1 MREGDKFQGGFV
13 MKGKK
18 FLVKIG
24 AVVLLIVMI
33 GGIVVSVKE
42 KKESENA
49 IHIVQDGRFNVNKDA
64 TFGLAIDQYLVE
76 TKWSSYENNDGRI
89 VQIIGKKR
97 DVTKEHTYTY
107 ELNYLVDR
115 KNNTYTLYSA
125 YKDGIKM
132 NAVEELIL
140 KIKAFDLCDVDLKLD
155 EENNQ

>member
-1 MREGDKFQGGFV
+1 

-18 FLVKIG
+18 FLIKIG
-24 AVVLLIVMI
+24 AVLLLVVTI
-33 GGIVVSVKE
+33 GGIVVSVRE

-49 IHIVQDGRFNVNKDA
+49 IHIVQDGKFNVNPEA

-76 TKWSSYENNDGRI
+76 AKWSSYENNDGRI

-97 DVTKEHTYTY
+97 DANVDHTYTY

-132 NAVEELIL
+132 NALEELIL
-140 KIKAFDLCDVDLKLD
+140 KVRAFDLCDVDLKLD

>member
-1 MREGDKFQGGFV
+1 

-18 FLVKIG
+18 FLIKIG
-24 AVVLLIVMI
+24 TVLLLVVTI
-33 GGIVVSVKE
+33 GGVVVSIKE
-42 KKESENA
+42 KKESESA
-49 IHIVQDGRFNVNKDA
+49 IHIVQDGKFNVNPDA
-64 TFGLAIDQYLVE
+64 TFGLAIDQYLME

-89 VQIIGKKR
+89 VQVIGKKR
-97 DVTKEHTYTY
+97 DANVDHTYTY

-140 KIKAFDLCDVDLKLD
+140 KIKAFDLCDVDIKAD

>member
-1 MREGDKFQGGFV
+1 
-13 MKGKK
+13 MKVKK
-18 FLVKIG
+18 FLIKIG
-24 AVVLLIVMI
+24 MVVLLVVTI
-33 GGIVVSVKE
+33 GGIVVSIKE

-49 IHIVQDGRFNVNKDA
+49 IHIVQNGRFNVNPDA

-76 TKWSSYENNDGRI
+76 TNWTSYENNDGRI
-89 VQIIGKKR
+89 VQIIGKRR
-97 DVTKEHTYTY
+97 DVTLDHTYVY

-140 KIKAFDLCDVDLKLD
+140 KIKAFDLCDIDIK
-155 EENNQ
+155 

>member
-1 MREGDKFQGGFV
+1 
-13 MKGKK
+13 MKVKK
-18 FLVKIG
+18 FLIKIA
-24 AVVLLIVMI
+24 AVVLLVVTI
-33 GGIVVSVKE
+33 GGVVVSIKE

-49 IHIVQDGRFNVNKDA
+49 IHIVQNGRFNVNPEA

-76 TKWSSYENNDGRI
+76 TKWTSYENNDGRI

-97 DVTKEHTYTY
+97 DANVDHTYTY

-132 NAVEELIL
+132 NEVEELIL
-140 KIKAFDLCDVDLKLD
+140 KIKAFDLCDVDIKAD
-155 EENNQ
+155 EENN

>member
-1 MREGDKFQGGFV
+1 

-24 AVVLLIVMI
+24 VVLLLVVTI
-33 GGIVVSVKE
+33 GGVVVSIKE

-49 IHIVQDGRFNVNKDA
+49 IHIVQNGKFNVNKDA

-89 VQIIGKKR
+89 VQVIGKKR
-97 DVTKEHTYTY
+97 DANVDHTYTY

-140 KIKAFDLCDVDLKLD
+140 KIKAFDLCDVDIKTD
-155 EENNQ
+155 EENN

>member
-1 MREGDKFQGGFV
+1 

-24 AVVLLIVMI
+24 TVLLLIVMV
-33 GGIVVSVKE
+33 GGTIVSIKE

-49 IHIVQDGRFNVNKDA
+49 IHIVQNGKFNVNPEA
-64 TFGLAIDQYLVE
+64 NFGLAIDQYLVE

-97 DVTKEHTYTY
+97 DVTSDHTYTY

>member
-1 MREGDKFQGGFV
+1 
-13 MKGKK
+13 MKGKVKK

-24 AVVLLIVMI
+24 MVVLLVVTI
-33 GGIVVSVKE
+33 GGVVVSVKE

-49 IHIVQDGRFNVNKDA
+49 IHIVKNGKFNVNPEA
-64 TFGLAIDQYLVE
+64 NFGLAIDQYLME
-76 TKWSSYENNDGRI
+76 SKWTSYENNDGRI
-89 VQIIGKKR
+89 VQVIGKRR
-97 DVTKEHTYTY
+97 DVSKDHTYTY

-140 KIKAFDLCDVDLKLD
+140 KIKAFDLCDVDI
-155 EENNQ
+155 E

>member
-1 MREGDKFQGGFV
+1 
-13 MKGKK
+13 MKVKK
-18 FLVKIG
+18 FLIKVG
-24 AVVLLIVMI
+24 AVVLLVVMI
-33 GGIVVSVKE
+33 GGVIISIKE

-49 IHIVQDGRFNVNKDA
+49 IHIVQNGKFNVNKDA
-64 TFGLAIDQYLVE
+64 NFGLAIDQYLVE

-89 VQIIGKKR
+89 VQVIGKRR
-97 DVTKEHTYTY
+97 DVTLDHTYVY
-107 ELNYLVDR
+107 ELNYLIDR

>member
-1 MREGDKFQGGFV
+1 
-13 MKGKK
+13 MKGKVKK

-24 AVVLLIVMI
+24 TVVLLVVTI
-33 GGIVVSVKE
+33 GGVVVSVRE

-49 IHIVQDGRFNVNKDA
+49 IHIVQDGKFNVNPDA

-97 DVTKEHTYTY
+97 DSNVDHTYTY

-125 YKDGIKM
+125 YKDGVKM

-140 KIKAFDLCDVDLKLD
+140 KIKAFDLCDVDMKTD
-155 EENNQ
+155 EENN

>member
-1 MREGDKFQGGFV
+1 

-24 AVVLLIVMI
+24 TVVLLVIMVGGAIVSI
-33 GGIVVSVKE
+33 KE

-49 IHIVQDGRFNVNKDA
+49 IHIVQNGRFNVNKDA
-64 TFGLAIDQYLVE
+64 TFGLAIDQYLIE
-76 TKWSSYENNDGRI
+76 SKWTSYENNDGRI

-97 DVTKEHTYTY
+97 DVTSDHTYSY

-115 KNNTYTLYSA
+115 KNNSYTLYSA

-132 NAVEELIL
+132 NDVEELIL
-140 KIKAFDLCDVDLKLD
+140 KIKAFDLCDADMKTD
-155 EENNQ
+155 EENN

>member
-1 MREGDKFQGGFV
+1 
-13 MKGKK
+13 MKVKK

-24 AVVLLIVMI
+24 MVMLLIVMV
-33 GGIVVSVKE
+33 GGTIVSIRE

-49 IHIVQDGRFNVNKDA
+49 IHIVQSGKFNVNPDV
-64 TFGLAIDQYLVE
+64 TFGQAIDQYLIE
-76 TKWSSYENNDGRI
+76 SKWTSYENNDGRI

-97 DVTKEHTYTY
+97 DVTSDHTFTY

-140 KIKAFDLCDVDLKLD
+140 KIKAFDLCDVDLKLN
-155 EENNQ
+155 EENN